1 MDATVDL
8 IATTIYKT
16 GEGTHTM
23 QNGNLSSMLR
33 WMVIGTVGLLALA
46 VLYIKR
52 YDILAR
58 NNFV

>member
-1 MDATVDL
+1 VVDATVDF

-33 WMVIGTVGLLALA
+33 WMVIGVVVLLIAAVAFAFGLQVAG
-46 VLYIKR
+46 
-52 YDILAR
+52 
-58 NNFV
+58 